1 MSPENVEWGRRL
13 RPCEEDAR
21 GGLGRPLVAPL
32 SATNVP

>member
-21 GGLGRPLVAPL
+21 GGLGRLLVRL
-32 SATNVP
+32 